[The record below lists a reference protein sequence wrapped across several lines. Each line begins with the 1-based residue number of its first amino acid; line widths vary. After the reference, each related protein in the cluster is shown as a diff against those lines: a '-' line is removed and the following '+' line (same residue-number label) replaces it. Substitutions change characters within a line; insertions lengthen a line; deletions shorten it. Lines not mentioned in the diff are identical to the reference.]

1 MARRRGFFAEIQ
13 HQNRVAEQRQRAA
26 ARQQAAAVRQY
37 EQARRAEE
45 RATLSLQRASEAE
58 RKQFEKEAAAAHVA
72 AMHAK
77 VEQLNAALADE
88 YESVDTLLSAT
99 LQVDDYVDLEDLRR
113 TVEHPPFDRQDLRK
127 PTPPPQPS
135 LDPEQPIYQPPP
147 APTGLFGRKKKL
159 AELQSQAE
167 EAFNRA
173 HFRWEQEMQQ
183 LPEQRRRLE
192 EEHAAKEKARQQALK
207 DAIARFTAEC
217 DRREQEVADHNASVD
232 QLITDLSYGAVDAV
246 QEYIGIVLANSVYPE
261 GFSVEY
267 DPKYDPDTAELSLRV
282 LIPTPEIIPT
292 IKSYRYVKAS
302 DEIVPVA
309 LSQKDAKD
317 RYAGIVHQ
325 VALRTLHE
333 VFEADRRGLV
343 QSIALEVGVET
354 INPATGRETYI
365 PFVAVGAPRDSF
377 TELELSAVVPLATL
391 EHLGAAV
398 SKNPLGLVPAN
409 GSGIRRSS

>member
-37 EQARRAEE
+37 EQAKRAEQ
-45 RATLSLQRASEAE
+45 RASLALQRASDAE
-58 RKQFEKEAAAAHVA
+58 RKQYEKEAAAAHVA
-72 AMHAK
+72 AMQAE
-77 VEQLNAALADE
+77 VEQLNSALADT
-88 YESVDTLLSAT
+88 YESVDTLLAAT

-113 TVEHPPFDRQDLRK
+113 TVEYPPFDRQDLRE
-127 PTPPPQPS
+127 PTPPPLPL
-135 LDPEQPIYQPPP
+135 LDPEPPVYQPPP
-147 APTGLFGRKKKL
+147 PPIGLFGRKKKL
-159 AELQSQAE
+159 LELQTQAE
-167 EAFNRA
+167 AAFDRA
-173 HFRWEQEMQQ
+173 HYRWEQEMQQ
-183 LPEQRRRLE
+183 LPEQRRWLE
-192 EEHAAKEKARQQALK
+192 EQYAAKEHLRQQALS
-207 DAIARFTAEC
+207 DAIERFKAEC
-217 DRREQEVADHNASVD
+217 ARRDQEVADHNASVD
-232 QLITDLSYGAVDAV
+232 QLISDLSYGDVDAV

-282 LIPTPEIIPT
+282 FIPTPETIPS

-302 DEIVPVA
+302 DEIMPVA

-343 QSIALEVGVET
+343 QSIALEVGVQT
-354 INPATGRETYI
+354 VNPATGRETYI

-377 TELELSAVVPLATL
+377 TQLELSAVVPLATL
-391 EHLGAAV
+391 EHLGAAA

-409 GSGIRRSS
+409 GLGIRRSS